1 MAGTASMRLFQST
14 FPAGEATYDNNPIL
28 KWCMTFQ
35 STLPVGEA
43 TPFMPEHRLEEHIS
57 IHAFRGESDLSGTT
71 TISAANDFNPRFP
84 RGKRRDKKEAYL
96 DAYKFQSTPPA
107 GEATRK
113 SRPGLTSPTF
123 QSTLPV
129 GEATEEVFPSIPQV
143 EISIHASRGGSDC
156 VLTISR
162 VVATE
167 FQSTLP
173 AGEATDAPMVYRG
186 QCLFQSTLP
195 AGEATHSHS
204 KARRTTGNFNPRF
217 PRGKRH
223 FPVPCLEDSR

>member
-143 EISIHASRGGSDC
+143 EISIHASRGGSD
-156 VLTISR
+156 
-162 VVATE
+162 
-167 FQSTLP
+167 P
-173 AGEATDAPMVYRG
+173 APVGIIQVPIY
-186 QCLFQSTLP
+186 
-195 AGEATHSHS
+195 
-204 KARRTTGNFNPRF
+204 FNPRF
-217 PRGKRH
+217 PRGKRLRGLDFRSRKYYFNPR
-223 FPVPCLEDSR
+223 FPRGKRQA